1 MLIYPLF
8 ENWLLANKIAER
20 KNKKSSAE
28 DEKNF
33 LVKINKLTP
42 NVNNRFDYSYP
53 KRKNFKVLNETKK
66 IHLQKKDFTREKL
79 VEFSLLFI
87 MIFYGGAI
95 TKIIDRLAKITFND
109 TENESLKKTLIDTIK
124 SGKSDKEIENA
135 AIEVNS
141 SLVKNVLENSNLRI
155 IIFKKN
161 YEQIK
166 ELFEDLTNDLIEMH
180 NKKKIESLEKKLINN
195 MEEKAYTELLKLK
208 SQINRE

>member
-1 MLIYPLF
+1 M
-8 ENWLLANKIAER
+8 
-20 KNKKSSAE
+20 
-28 DEKNF
+28 
-33 LVKINKLTP
+33 
-42 NVNNRFDYSYP
+42 
-53 KRKNFKVLNETKK
+53 NETKK

>member
-1 MLIYPLF
+1 
-8 ENWLLANKIAER
+8 
-20 KNKKSSAE
+20 
-28 DEKNF
+28 
-33 LVKINKLTP
+33 
-42 NVNNRFDYSYP
+42 
-53 KRKNFKVLNETKK
+53 
-66 IHLQKKDFTREKL
+66 
-79 VEFSLLFI
+79 